1 MSSDEYEKV
10 ELPALNQLQSLGWVY
25 VEGSA
30 LSPEESDERTSFKDV
45 VLEKRLSRSILKINP
60 WINDENLRKVVRDL
74 TRAQFPNLIEANQS
88 HWKTLTQYISVFQD
102 LGQGNKG
109 QTVKII
115 DFDHPE
121 NNEFLCTNQFKVS
134 GVKQKIIPDIVL
146 FVNGLPLA
154 VIACKSPYITNPKE

>member
-1 MSSDEYEKV
+1 MANDEYDKV
-10 ELPALNQLQSLGWVY
+10 ELPALNQLQSLGWIY

-45 VLEKRLSRSILKINP
+45 VLEKRLTKSIKQINS

-74 TRAQFPNLIEANQS
+74 TRTQFPNLIEANQS
-88 HWKTLTQYISVFQD
+88 NWEELTQYISVFQD

-115 DFDHPE
+115 DFDNPE

-134 GVKQKIIPDIVL
+134 GIKQNIIPDIVL
-146 FVNGLPLA
+146 FVFFQ
-154 VIACKSPYITNPKE
+154 S